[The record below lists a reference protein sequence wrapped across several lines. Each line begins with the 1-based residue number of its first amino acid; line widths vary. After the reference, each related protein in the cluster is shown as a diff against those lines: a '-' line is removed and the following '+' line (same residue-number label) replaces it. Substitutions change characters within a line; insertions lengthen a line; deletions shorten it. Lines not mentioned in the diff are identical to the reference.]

1 MKKVFLFI
9 AVMMAMSTIS
19 QAQKLHLNGYA
30 NFVFD
35 DKTSSY
41 YDQYHYYNAKVRGG
55 LQLGG
60 GLEYMADPT
69 LGVELCYLR
78 QDAIVPTNYQN
89 GGYVPIYTNMNVSI
103 NFITLGANFYSS
115 KPGSVVQGFAGPAL
129 GVCIFGV
136 NNPGG
141 NTPGA
146 KSSYQTATKF
156 AWGLK
161 GGANI
166 WVTKALAIKLQAEL
180 LSAVDGI
187 GGSLYFGSGG
197 YGVGVSTYSTMVQ
210 FGLGGGFVYEFGAK

>member
-1 MKKVFLFI
+1 MKKVFLFVAFI
-9 AVMMAMSTIS
+9 MAISMAS
-19 QAQKLHLNGYA
+19 QAQKLRINGYA
-30 NFVFD
+30 NYVFD

-41 YDQYHYYNAKVRGG
+41 YDNYHYYNAKVRGG
-55 LQLGG
+55 LQAGG
-60 GLEYMADPT
+60 GLEYMADRS
-69 LGVELCYLR
+69 LGIELSYLR

-89 GGYVPIYTNMNVSI
+89 GGYVPIYVNMNTSI
-103 NFITLGANFYSS
+103 NFIMLGANFYAS
-115 KPGSVVQGFAGPAL
+115 KPGSVVEGYFGPQL

-136 NNPGG
+136 NNPG
-141 NTPGA
+141 NAIA

-166 WVTKALAIKLQAEL
+166 WVTKSLAIKLQAQL
-180 LSAVDGI
+180 TSAVDGI

-210 FGLGGGFVYEFGAK
+210 FGLGGGLVYEFHGK